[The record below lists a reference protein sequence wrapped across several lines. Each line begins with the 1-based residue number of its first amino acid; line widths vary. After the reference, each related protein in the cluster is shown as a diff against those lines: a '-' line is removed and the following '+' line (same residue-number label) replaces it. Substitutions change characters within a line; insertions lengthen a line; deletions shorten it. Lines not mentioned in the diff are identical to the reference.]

1 MPLGFGLLGAL
12 LGVIAGAVVVLAR
25 SAQFEVGVH
34 MSGRSIAVYVG
45 IGAAVGFV
53 GGIIVGAELLG
64 LLTKK
69 PPAEPS
75 SVEPAPSHPDAP

>member
-53 GGIIVGAELLG
+53 GGLIVGAELLG
-64 LLTKK
+64 LLTKA

-75 SVEPAPSHPDAP
+75 SVETAPTHPDAP

>member
-12 LGVIAGAVVVLAR
+12 LGVIAGGVVVLAR
-25 SAQFEVGVH
+25 TAQFEVGVH

-53 GGIIVGAELLG
+53 GGLIVGAELLG
-64 LLTKK
+64 LLTRKQ
-69 PPAEPS
+69 PG
-75 SVEPAPSHPDAP
+75 EPAAVESDGTAAS